1 MRGAGV
7 ITLQV
12 LAFAVGLAVICGL
25 IGFLVVHFAG
35 SGDAATGFGW
45 GMLLGG
51 AIVGYAAAAAAPG
64 VHPGRGRRVLG
75 DRYLGQTIAVPES
88 SLQQVF
94 AASLTF
100 AASIALIVLS

>member
-25 IGFLVVHFAG
+25 IGFLVVHFAD

-51 AIVGYAAAAAAPG
+51 AIVGYAAAAAAPACTRAVDVVSWASG
-64 VHPGRGRRVLG
+64 TWARPS
-75 DRYLGQTIAVPES
+75 RYRKARS
-88 SLQQVF
+88 SKSSPPRSPSPQ
-94 AASLTF
+94 ASP
-100 AASIALIVLS
+100 

>member
-12 LAFAVGLAVICGL
+12 LAFAVGLAVFCGL

-51 AIVGYAAAAAAPG
+51 AIVGYAAAA
-64 VHPGRGRRVLG
+64 
-75 DRYLGQTIAVPES
+75 S
-88 SLQQVF
+88 SGL
-94 AASLTF
+94 AERPHA
-100 AASIALIVLS
+100 

>member
-75 DRYLGQTIAVPES
+75 DRPLPVALRGSLHRLESKRESAVVPTS
-88 SLQQVF
+88 RRRR
-94 AASLTF
+94 AAR
-100 AASIALIVLS
+100 